1 MFFCGIFLWQRLKGT
16 RSVCF
21 CYAKIP
27 EVKTAALKSSV
38 FARQKA
44 TRIQKEDFLDFLK
57 FFCYPVYMKIFF
69 KLNVFF
75 FLFLLFSCSSVPKAK
90 NGDFKKD
97 FSEDETVE
105 FEELWGYVF
114 YKREDSYTPDLPLTD
129 IGYFTEAISA
139 FSEVP
144 APPPKE
150 KYFSDCPAKVH
161 LVTSCDS
168 RSQTHLLLLPEL
180 PLRKK
185 IIDGLIEASKTY
197 DGLQVDWELVSP
209 EDDENFIEFLKILKS
224 KLGEKTLSIAI
235 PARIRTLS
243 KDAYNYEKL
252 AKVADKIIIMAYD
265 EHWATSKPGP
275 IASTDWC
282 KKISDYAK
290 SQIPPE
296 KLVMGLSFYGRAW
309 RDDTLGGKAY
319 IYPTLQKIMEENKV
333 KNHRRDEYG
342 VPSFTI
348 TKKLNITAFYDDETS
363 LFVRTKMYAENEIKA
378 LSFWRIGQEDE
389 AYWKHLKIKETEEN
403 K

>member
-1 MFFCGIFLWQRLKGT
+1 MFFLRHFFVAEIERDAERVFLLCKNTGGEN
-16 RSVCF
+16 RSPEKLGF
-21 CYAKIP
+21 CKAKSHP
-27 EVKTAALKSSV
+27 NS
-38 FARQKA
+38 
-44 TRIQKEDFLDFLK
+44 KEDFLDFLN

-144 APPPKE
+144 ATPPKE

-180 PLRKK
+180 PLRNK

-265 EHWATSKPGP
+265 EHWDTSKPGP

-378 LSFWRIGQEDE
+378 LSFWRVGQEDE

-403 K
+403 E

>member
-1 MFFCGIFLWQRLKGT
+1 
-16 RSVCF
+16 
-21 CYAKIP
+21 
-27 EVKTAALKSSV
+27 
-38 FARQKA
+38 
-44 TRIQKEDFLDFLK
+44 
-57 FFCYPVYMKIFF
+57 MKIFF

-144 APPPKE
+144 ATPPKE

-180 PLRKK
+180 PLRNK

-290 SQIPPE
+290 SKIPPE

>member
-1 MFFCGIFLWQRLKGT
+1 MFFLRHFFVAEIERDAERVFLLCKNTGGEN
-16 RSVCF
+16 RSPEKLGF
-21 CYAKIP
+21 CKAKSHP
-27 EVKTAALKSSV
+27 NS
-38 FARQKA
+38 
-44 TRIQKEDFLDFLK
+44 KEDFLDFLN

-144 APPPKE
+144 ATPPKE

-180 PLRKK
+180 PLRNK

-378 LSFWRIGQEDE
+378 LSFWRVGQEDE

-403 K
+403 E

>member
-1 MFFCGIFLWQRLKGT
+1 MFFCGIFFVAEIERDAERVFLLCKNTGGEN
-16 RSVCF
+16 RSPEKLGF
-21 CYAKIP
+21 CKAKSHP
-27 EVKTAALKSSV
+27 NS
-38 FARQKA
+38 
-44 TRIQKEDFLDFLK
+44 KEDFLDFLK
-57 FFCYPVYMKIFF
+57 FFCYPIYMKIFF

-144 APPPKE
+144 ATPPKE

-180 PLRKK
+180 PLRNK

-296 KLVMGLSFYGRAW
+296 KLVMGLSFYGRVW

-389 AYWKHLKIKETEEN
+389 AYWKHLKIKETEE
-403 K
+403 KE